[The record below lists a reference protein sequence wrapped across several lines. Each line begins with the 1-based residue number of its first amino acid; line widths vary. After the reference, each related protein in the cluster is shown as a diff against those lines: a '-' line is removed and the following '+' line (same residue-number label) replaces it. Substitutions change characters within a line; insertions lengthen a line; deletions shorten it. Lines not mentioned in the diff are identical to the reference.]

1 MNKYFIGAIL
11 WALLILVLTLTPSSS
26 LPDTSLF
33 SYDKIGHIV
42 IFLVLSY
49 LFTSGLNANKPSK
62 LKANILTSI
71 SLTMIYG
78 IIIEVSQAFIPERG
92 MEFLDL
98 VANCSGSILG
108 ISMFYVSIK
117 NKWQ

>member
-1 MNKYFIGAIL
+1 M
-11 WALLILVLTLTPSSS
+11 LTLTPSSS
-26 LPDTSLF
+26 LPSSAVF
-33 SYDKIGHIV
+33 SYDKIGHVV

-49 LFTSGLNANKPSK
+49 LFVSGLHSNNPNK
-62 LKANILTSI
+62 LRFNIFLGMSI
-71 SLTMIYG
+71 TVTYG
-78 IIIEVSQAFIPERG
+78 ALIELSQTIIPERG
-92 MEFLDL
+92 MEFYDL